1 MTLTHN
7 RADWIAV
14 DWGTSR
20 LRAWAMTADGEIL
33 ASASSAKGM
42 GSLAPYQ
49 FEAALL
55 EEIGDWLAL
64 DRSTPVIACGMVGAR
79 QGWIEAHYETAPCAP
94 AGPLVSPAVND
105 PRISVHIC
113 PGVKQH
119 GPADVMRG
127 EETQVAGYIAQNP
140 DFDGVLCLPG
150 THSKWAHISAGEIVS
165 FRTFMTGEMFALLS
179 GQSVLRHSV
188 ATEGWDAGAFA
199 AAVSDAIAKP
209 EALAARFFSLRAEAL
224 LHDLQGDTARAR
236 LSGLLIGA
244 ELAAAKPYWLGQ
256 DVTLIGASSLTGSYA
271 AALTAQGARP
281 TIADGSAMTLAGL
294 TAAYRSLKDST

>member
-127 EETQVAGYIAQNP
+127 EETQVAGLLAANP
-140 DFDGVLCLPG
+140 GFEGVICLPG
-150 THSKWAHISAGEIVS
+150 THSKWVRVQAGQVAE
-165 FRTFMTGEMFALLS
+165 FQTFMTGELYALLS

-188 ATEGWDAGAFA
+188 ANDGWDGSAFA
-199 AAVSDAIAKP
+199 AAVETAL
-209 EALAARFFSLRAEAL
+209 EAPASISARLFSLRAESL
-224 LHDLQGDTARAR
+224 LADLSPQVASTR
-236 LSGLLIGA
+236 LSGYLIGL
-244 ELAAAKPYWLGQ
+244 ELAAARGYWSGQ
-256 DVTLIGASSLTGSYA
+256 AVAIIGASQLGQHYAEALRTLGVQSY
-271 AALTAQGARP
+271 
-281 TIADGSAMTLAGL
+281 IHNSDAMTLKGL
-294 TAAYRSLKDST
+294 TAAYHQLIGA